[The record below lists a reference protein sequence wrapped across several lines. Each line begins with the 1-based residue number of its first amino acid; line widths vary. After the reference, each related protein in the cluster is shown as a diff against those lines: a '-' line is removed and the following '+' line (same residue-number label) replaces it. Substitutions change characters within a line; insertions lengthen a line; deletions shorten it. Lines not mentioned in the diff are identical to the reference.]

1 MRRTGCGWAT
11 LASSSSRRIRF
22 AASHCATPWDNGR
35 SAGGCWT
42 RLTASPSAGTTSGPG
57 TVRWPASFVRRR
69 ERSWRCPTH
78 QLGVCGVPTSSGEK
92 FAHVHQVLTA
102 DLPTNGPDGAIA
114 YCATRCQTQEL
125 AEFLQSKGME
135 AAYVHAGLPP
145 ETRKNVHQSFI
156 RGDLRAIVATN
167 ALAWVSTSRTCGWW
181 STPIYAVPWRI
192 TCRRR
197 DALDRTRRLPVAV
210 CSTHWTMWSASSAC
224 LPVHGLRG
232 HAPAE
237 GTDISGHFIH
247 FSKSMRHHRH
257 ANSLPGI
264 SQGYGPSYAPGASGD
279 QDCLPSS

>member
-1 MRRTGCGWAT
+1 M
-11 LASSSSRRIRF
+11 
-22 AASHCATPWDNGR
+22 
-35 SAGGCWT
+35 
-42 RLTASPSAGTTSGPG
+42 
-57 TVRWPASFVRRR
+57 
-69 ERSWRCPTH
+69 
-78 QLGVCGVPTSSGEK
+78 VPTSSGEK

-167 ALAWVSTSRTCGWW
+167 ALAWVSASRTCGWW

-210 CSTHWTMWSASSAC
+210 CSTHWTHVERQFSMSTRSRLTRSCAC
-224 LPVHGLRG
+224 RRHGLLG
-232 HAPAE
+232 TLHPFLQEYAAPP
-237 GTDISGHFIH
+237 T
-247 FSKSMRHHRH
+247 RQ
-257 ANSLPGI
+257 LP
-264 SQGYGPSYAPGASGD
+264 PWHKPRLWPFLCPGRIR
-279 QDCLPSS
+279 